1 MIHIMIALLRLKNGN
16 VSSSSVSEESLINS
30 TEYRI
35 AERICKALD
44 KEYSC
49 EMPQSERCFIAM
61 HLSGKQASQYQ
72 VLYTNYQELIDETLD
87 RINQEFHVDL
97 TFDMD
102 LRTSL
107 SLHLTPMM
115 NRLKYDM
122 IIQNPMLE
130 KIKTENSMAFDMGV
144 ILADIIE
151 KKYGYKMS
159 DSEIGYVSLHF
170 TLALERYA
178 KRGSKK
184 NIIIICASGLG
195 SSQILLYKIRNK
207 FKTYINNIYTT
218 HLYALKNVNQSEYDF
233 ILTTVPIPF
242 KTDIPAIHIQYF
254 MDEEDEMKIGKAL
267 KASDW
272 GWTIDPV
279 GLRYMLNS
287 LWRRYNKPVIITEN
301 GIGAYDK
308 LENDTVNDEYRIAYL
323 REHFIEMKKA
333 VEEDGVELFG
343 YLMWGPI
350 DLVSA
355 TTGEMKKRYGFIYV
369 DRNDDGTGSN
379 RRYRKKSFDW
389 YRKVI
394 ASNGAELD

>member
-1 MIHIMIALLRLKNGN
+1 M
-16 VSSSSVSEESLINS
+16 
-30 TEYRI
+30 
-35 AERICKALD
+35 
-44 KEYSC
+44 
-49 EMPQSERCFIAM
+49 
-61 HLSGKQASQYQ
+61 
-72 VLYTNYQELIDETLD
+72 
-87 RINQEFHVDL
+87 
-97 TFDMD
+97 
-102 LRTSL
+102 
-107 SLHLTPMM
+107 
-115 NRLKYDM
+115 
-122 IIQNPMLE
+122 
-130 KIKTENSMAFDMGV
+130 
-144 ILADIIE
+144 
-151 KKYGYKMS
+151 
-159 DSEIGYVSLHF
+159 
-170 TLALERYA
+170 
-178 KRGSKK
+178 
-184 NIIIICASGLG
+184 
-195 SSQILLYKIRNK
+195 
-207 FKTYINNIYTT
+207 
-218 HLYALKNVNQSEYDF
+218 
-233 ILTTVPIPF
+233 
-242 KTDIPAIHIQYF
+242 PAIHIQYF

-287 LWRRYNKPVIITEN
+287 LWRRYNKPVIVTEN